1 MASGRG
7 RASSF
12 GRGRVPSTRL
22 GARVALL
29 TLTGLVAFAA
39 PAPSRAAESGDAA
52 KAADAASA
60 AGASSAGDGLGAA
73 GAANVAEPVR
83 DDEDRR
89 LEAAHARLV
98 RAVAEAGEIVKRHP
112 FYRDPVNR
120 ASGFAFLSSM
130 LIASLEGEVVGDP
143 DFPLFRILDFRIREG
158 GDNPDQRY
166 AFTRIRGDATYRIWG
181 RKGGQRGLEL
191 QVYAGEPWR
200 KGGGRS
206 VSTLAFEAIEFD
218 ADGRFEVFLSPQ
230 KRGKNWLANAPDAT
244 DVIVRQVFSDWEKD
258 APGEVHIDRVGWEG
272 RIKPVA
278 TRAEM
283 AERLER
289 AADELTRSV
298 ATWPDFVL
306 HGYMEARPAN
316 TLSLPAD
323 PTAVGG
329 VTGRYMSTGH
339 FALAPDEA
347 LIVTIWP
354 IDARYQGFQL
364 TDPWFS
370 SLEYANRQTSLSADQ
385 AHRSRDGAYRFVV
398 SPSDPGV
405 QNWLDTA
412 GLPKGAM
419 LIRFDGSRLASFP
432 KEKAPAVEKVKLGEV
447 RAKLP
452 EDTPAFSST
461 QRAEA
466 IAARRRHVQIRFGN

>member
-1 MASGRG
+1 MTRRSDRSTSSS
-7 RASSF
+7 RAC
-12 GRGRVPSTRL
+12 VPS
-22 GARVALL
+22 AQFVALVA
-29 TLTGLVAFAA
+29 LVALSVPGASLAA
-39 PAPSRAAESGDAA
+39 DERAAG
-52 KAADAASA
+52 KAAAAGQAPTASA
-60 AGASSAGDGLGAA
+60 AAAPSASGEPD
-73 GAANVAEPVR
+73 VAFVR

-89 LEAAHARLV
+89 LEAAHQRLV
-98 RAVAEAGEIVKRHP
+98 QAVAEAGEIVMRHP
-112 FYRDPVNR
+112 FYRDPLNR

-130 LIASLEGEVVGDP
+130 LIAALEESVIQDP

-181 RKGGQRGLEL
+181 RLGGERGLEL

-206 VSTLAFEAIEFD
+206 VSTLTFGDIRFD
-218 ADGRFEVFLSPQ
+218 ADGRFEIFLSPEKQ
-230 KRGKNWLANAPDAT
+230 GANWLANASDAT
-244 DVIVRQVFSDWEKD
+244 DLIVRQVFSDWEKET
-258 APGEVHIDRVGWEG
+258 PGEVHIDRVGFEG
-272 RIKPVA
+272 RTKPVA

-283 AERLER
+283 AARLER
-289 AADELTRSV
+289 AAADLTRSV

-306 HGYMEARPAN
+306 HGYMASRPAN

-339 FALAPDEA
+339 FELAEDEA
-347 LIVTIWP
+347 LIVTLWP
-354 IDARYQGFQL
+354 IDARYQGIQL
-364 TDPWFS
+364 ADPWFS

-398 SPSDPGV
+398 SSRDPGV
-405 QNWLDTA
+405 KNWLDTA
-412 GLPKGAM
+412 GLPRGAM
-419 LIRFDGSRLASFP
+419 LIRFDGSPLKSFP
-432 KEKAPAVEKVKLGEV
+432 KAKAPAVEKVKLAEV

-452 EDTPAFSST
+452 QDTPDFSPAA
-461 QRAEA
+461 RASA

>member
-1 MASGRG
+1 MPSGRG
-7 RASSF
+7 RRAVSE
-12 GRGRVPSTRL
+12 R
-22 GARVALL
+22 
-29 TLTGLVAFAA
+29 GLVPTGSGFGPGVRRFLAGLLALSASAVGFAA
-39 PAPSRAAESGDAA
+39 EAP
-52 KAADAASA
+52 
-60 AGASSAGDGLGAA
+60 
-73 GAANVAEPVR
+73 PR
-83 DDEDRR
+83 DDEDVR
-89 LEAAHARLV
+89 LEAAHDRLV

-130 LIASLEGEVVGDP
+130 LIAALEEDVIQDP

-181 RKGGQRGLEL
+181 RLGGQRGLEL

-206 VSTLAFEAIEFD
+206 VSTLVFEDIAFD
-218 ADGRFEVFLSPQ
+218 ADGRFEVFLSPKKQ
-230 KRGKNWLANAPDAT
+230 GRNWLPNAPDAT
-244 DVIVRQVFSDWEKD
+244 DVIVRQVFSDWAKD
-258 APGEVHIDRVGWEG
+258 TPGEVHIDRVGWEG
-272 RIKPVA
+272 RTKPVP

-283 AERLER
+283 ATRLER
-289 AADELTRSV
+289 AAEDLTSAV

-306 HGYMEARPAN
+306 RGYVEARPAN
-316 TLSLPAD
+316 ALSVPAD

-329 VTGRYMSTGH
+329 VTGRFMSTGH
-339 FALAPDEA
+339 FDLAPDEA
-347 LIVTIWP
+347 LIVTVWP
-354 IDARYQGFQL
+354 IGARYQGIQL
-364 TDPWFS
+364 ADPWFS
-370 SLEYANRQTSLSADQ
+370 SLEYANRQTSLTADQ
-385 AHRSRDGAYRFVV
+385 ARPDRDGAYRFVV
-398 SPSDPGV
+398 SPRDPGV

-432 KEKAPAVEKVKLGEV
+432 KEKAPRVEKLKQSEV

-452 EDTPAFSST
+452 ADTPAFSPEE
-461 QRAEA
+461 RAAE
-466 IAARRRHVQIRFGN
+466 IAVRRRHVQIRFGN